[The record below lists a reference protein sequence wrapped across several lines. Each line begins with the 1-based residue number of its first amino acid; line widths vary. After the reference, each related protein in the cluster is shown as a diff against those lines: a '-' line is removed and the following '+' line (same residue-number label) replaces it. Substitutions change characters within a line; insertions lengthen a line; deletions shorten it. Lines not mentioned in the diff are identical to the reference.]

1 MSRRVRTEETSLWI
15 TFESLTFFPLLVCRG
30 VWERRKPHYGSHSSL
45 SLSSLYW
52 YVAACE
58 NGGNFTTDHIRVSHF
73 LPFTGMSRR
82 VRTGETSL
90 RITFESLTFF
100 PLLVC
105 RGVWEL
111 RKLHYGSH
119 SSLSLSSLYW
129 YVAACENWGNFTT
142 DHIRVTLCHKYI
154 MIAHSMQNSLL
165 TFAYFRNLHF
175 HWMVDGVTRMWR
187 VIEFLQISHDAT
199 YQYKEQVRVII

>member
-129 YVAACENWGNFTT
+129 YVAACENWGNLTT
-142 DHIRVTLCHKYI
+142 DHIRVSHFLPFTG
-154 MIAHSMQNSLL
+154 MSRRVRTEETSLRITFESL
-165 TFAYFRNLHF
+165 TFFPLLVCCSVWELRKLHYGSHSSNL
-175 HWMVDGVTRMWR
+175 M
-187 VIEFLQISHDAT
+187 S
-199 YQYKEQVRVII
+199 